1 MTERE
6 EQVPVRLTEVCWPV
20 FDCLLNLGRQAKY
33 GTLPPPDQVRYQV
46 LTALRD
52 AEDLARR
59 DPVSERIWDDRLKA
73 MMVYLIDYKML
84 NSEWPGRDFWFDNRF
99 ETDPGILDHVEA
111 LGGEKF
117 FADCD
122 EIQKEYELAE
132 RRERRDRH
140 ELAEQLA
147 LYFICLRLGFK
158 GQYHD
163 RPQELAD
170 YTRRL
175 FTRLPAYAT
184 TRSKEMFPD
193 AYRHNQEVK
202 VDYKLGMSLTLVLV
216 ILVVI
221 VVTALVT
228 FRAAWY
234 RAVRDIEQVATTWM
248 SGEPPPATAPST
260 KGRRRRGGGAKKR
273 RHGEFVALRP
283 FDPPI
288 LRSSA
293 VRSGGRP

>member
-1 MTERE
+1 MTERD
-6 EQVPVRLTEVCWPV
+6 EQVSVRLTEVSWPV

-33 GTLPPPDQVRYQV
+33 GALPPPDQVRYQV

-59 DPVSERIWDDRLKA
+59 DPASERIWDDRLKA
-73 MMVYLIDYKML
+73 MLVYLIDYKML
-84 NSEWPGRDFWFDNRF
+84 NSDWAGREFWFDNRF

-117 FADCD
+117 FEDCN

-132 RRERRDRH
+132 RRERRDKY
-140 ELAEQLA
+140 ELAELLA

-175 FTRLPAYAT
+175 FMRLPAYAT

-193 AYRHNQEVK
+193 AYRHNQELK
-202 VDYKLGMSLTLVLV
+202 VDYKLGMSLTLVV
-216 ILVVI
+216 IILAVI
-221 VVTALVT
+221 VGTALIT

-234 RAVRDIEQVATTWM
+234 RAVHDIEQVATTWV
-248 SGEPPPATAPST
+248 PADAPPAPAPSA
-260 KGRRRRGGGAKKR
+260 KGRRRRGAGSKGR
-273 RHGEFVALRP
+273 RSGLSV
-283 FDPPI
+283 I

-293 VRSGGRP
+293 PPLLRTSSTGGRP

>member
-1 MTERE
+1 MTEHD
-6 EQVPVRLTEVCWPV
+6 EQAPVRLTEVCWPV
-20 FDCLLNLGRQAKY
+20 IDCLLNLTRQAKY
-33 GTLPPPDQVRYQV
+33 GALPPPDQVRYQV

-52 AEDLARR
+52 AEDLAHR
-59 DPVSERIWDDRLKA
+59 DPVSERIWGDRLKA
-73 MMVYLIDYKML
+73 MMAYLIDYKML
-84 NSEWPGRDFWFDNRF
+84 NSDWPGRDFWFDNRF

-117 FADCD
+117 FEDCD

-132 RRERRDRH
+132 RRERRDKH

-184 TRSKEMFPD
+184 TRTKEMFPE
-193 AYRHNQEVK
+193 AYRHNQELK
-202 VDYKLGMSLTLVLV
+202 VDYKLGMSLTLVVV
-216 ILVVI
+216 ILAVI
-221 VVTALVT
+221 VGTALVT

-234 RAVRDIEQVATTWM
+234 RAVHDIEQVATTWVPADA
-248 SGEPPPATAPST
+248 PPSAP
-260 KGRRRRGGGAKKR
+260 
-273 RHGEFVALRP
+273 
-283 FDPPI
+283 
-288 LRSSA
+288 
-293 VRSGGRP
+293 RSGGQP